1 MSRLVLVVAKW
12 VEMVASLSPDV
23 SFLLETFLSLST
35 LLKRQDA
42 LEPMSMTALV
52 EEVELN
58 RCIG

>member
-42 LEPMSMTALV
+42 LELMSMTALV